1 MRLALHTIICCCVF
15 TTVLP
20 LVKDATEELNSS
32 LKKRFKVW
40 LQSHA
45 KRDLGSSLV
54 TANEQISDVHVGP
67 QQGENAKTASTQL
80 SFGLNGRSRRS
91 TSSKQSSC
99 LLVTCVYHDL
109 FHRLHKIKN
118 SQRDTNA
125 PENKIG
131 AKGYGRRRRRSLLY
145 VTQPAL
151 HVGRLATEAGQ
162 QVCRYNSV
170 CTVA

>member
-20 LVKDATEELNSS
+20 LVKDATEELNTS

-40 LQSHA
+40 SRA
-45 KRDLGSSLV
+45 KRDLGNSLV
-54 TANEQISDVHVGP
+54 TANEQDSDIRVGL
-67 QQGENAKTASTQL
+67 QQGESANTASTQL
-80 SFGLNGRSRRS
+80 SSGLNGRPRRS
-91 TSSKQSSC
+91 ASSKPSGC
-99 LLVTCVYHDL
+99 VLVTCVYHDL
-109 FHRLHKIKN
+109 LHRLHKIKN

-131 AKGYGRRRRRSLLY
+131 SKGYGRRRRSLLY
-145 VTQPAL
+145 VTQLAL
-151 HVGRLATEAGQ
+151 QVGRRRRATEAEQ
-162 QVCRYNSV
+162 QVCRYNNV